1 VHGVETVLFL
11 VVLGTVVAAFA
22 GRLRV
27 PAPSLLVIAG
37 LVVALLPRFPA
48 VHVPPEVVSLVV
60 LPPLLY
66 AASEELPWRDLR
78 AVWRPV
84 AVLAVGL
91 VLASAAAVAAV
102 TWAVAAVPAS
112 MAFVLGVG
120 WASTDPVAVSA
131 LGRRLALPA
140 KVQALVQAESLFN
153 DATSLVLFQ
162 IAVSFA
168 VAGTAGPAGG
178 VVLHAAGQFAV
189 LAAGGAAVGGVI
201 AAGVIPVRRR
211 VTDPVLETVL
221 ALITPYAA
229 FVAGEALHVSPVM
242 AVIVA
247 GLVIGGRRERIT
259 TAQTRLQL
267 HSVYGT
273 VIFLLESVV
282 FSLIGLQLPTLIR
295 DLSRAQAWPA
305 EALAVAGTLIVTR
318 IVWVFPLSAVSQR
331 RGGARRPAWPVPAV
345 VSWAGARGVV
355 PLAAALSIPLTAAD
369 GAPLPRRDLILV
381 LATAVIV
388 VSLIV
393 QGLTLEPLV
402 RRAGIARTAD
412 ARHEQ
417 TMARLRLAEAALA
430 RLDELAAGDCAADD
444 VIDRARASLQ
454 ARIGRTRTRIDGT
467 EAAEPDGLTDR
478 ELRRDLNAAEHA
490 ELARLYDDGTHQP
503 GRPPAASAQP
513 GPGGHPAQRA
523 TPTSPCRASAPPSTR
538 WFLRQLACRDRGGPA
553 PGSRTGA
560 RTPMPGGHARARR
573 PGRAAGWR
581 QRDTGHGP
589 GSSGPPWKRPAAPAR
604 PGGQRPQPAHRQGG
618 WPG

>member
-1 VHGVETVLFL
+1 MRGVETILFL

-37 LVVALLPRFPA
+37 LVVALLPGFPP
-48 VHVPPEVVSLVV
+48 VHVPPDVVSLVV

-84 AVLAVGL
+84 TVLAVGL

-102 TWAVAAVPAS
+102 TWAVAAVPVS
-112 MAFVLGVG
+112 MAFVLGAVL
-120 WASTDPVAVSA
+120 ASTDPVAVSA
-131 LGRRLALPA
+131 LGRRLSLPPR
-140 KVQALVQAESLFN
+140 VQALVQAESLFN

-168 VAGTAGPAGG
+168 VAGTVGPAVAGG
-178 VVLHAAGQFAV
+178 VLAHAAGQFVV

-221 ALITPYAA
+221 ALVTPYAA
-229 FVAGEALHVSPVM
+229 FVLGEVLHVSPVM

-247 GLVIGGRRERIT
+247 GLAIGARRDRIT

-295 DLSRAQAWPA
+295 DLSRTEAWPA
-305 EALAVAGTLIVTR
+305 EALAVTGTLIVIR
-318 IVWVFPLSAVSQR
+318 ILWVFPLSAIIQR
-331 RGGARRPAWPVPAV
+331 RGGARRPSWPVPAV

-355 PLAAALSIPLTAAD
+355 PLAAALSIPLTSAS
-369 GAPLPRRDLILV
+369 GAPLPRRDLILAI
-381 LATAVIV
+381 ATAVIV

-402 RRAGIARTAD
+402 RRAGIARPDA

-454 ARIGRTRTRIDGT
+454 ARLGHTRARLDGT
-467 EAAEPDGLTDR
+467 RAPEPDGLTDR
-478 ELRRDLNAAEHA
+478 ELRRDLNAAENA
-490 ELARLYDDGTHQP
+490 ELARLYDDGTISQAT
-503 GRPPAASAQP
+503 RQQL
-513 GPGGHPAQRA
+513 QRGLDLEA
-523 TPTSPCRASAPPSTR
+523 TRLSE
-538 WFLRQLACRDRGGPA
+538 
-553 PGSRTGA
+553 
-560 RTPMPGGHARARR
+560 
-573 PGRAAGWR
+573 
-581 QRDTGHGP
+581 QR
-589 GSSGPPWKRPAAPAR
+589 
-604 PGGQRPQPAHRQGG
+604 
-618 WPG
+618 

>member
-1 VHGVETVLFL
+1 MRGVETILFL
-11 VVLGTVVAAFA
+11 VALGTVVAAFA

-37 LVVALLPRFPA
+37 LVVALLPRFPP

-84 AVLAVGL
+84 VVLAVGL

-112 MAFVLGVG
+112 MAFVLGAVL
-120 WASTDPVAVSA
+120 ASTDPVAVSA
-131 LGRRLALPA
+131 LGRRLSLPP

-168 VAGTAGPAGG
+168 VAGTADPAGG
-178 VVLHAAGQFAV
+178 VVLHAAEQFAV
-189 LAAGGAAVGGVI
+189 LAAGGAVVGGVI

-211 VTDPVLETVL
+211 ITDPVLETVL
-221 ALITPYAA
+221 ALVTPYAA
-229 FVAGEALHVSPVM
+229 FVLGEVLHVSPVM

-247 GLVIGGRRERIT
+247 GLVIGARRERIT

-295 DLSRAQAWPA
+295 DLSGADAWPA
-305 EALAVAGTLIVTR
+305 EALAVAGTLIVIR
-318 IVWVFPLSAVSQR
+318 MLWVFPLSAVTQR
-331 RGGARRPAWPVPAV
+331 RGGARRPSWPVPAV

-355 PLAAALSIPLTAAD
+355 PLAAALSIPLTAAS
-369 GAPLPRRDLILV
+369 GAPLPRRDLVLV

-412 ARHEQ
+412 ARHEE
-417 TMARLRLAEAALA
+417 TVARLHLAEAALA
-430 RLDELAAGDCAADD
+430 RLDELAAGECAADD

-454 ARIGRTRTRIDGT
+454 VRIGHTRARIDGSR
-467 EAAEPDGLTDR
+467 APEPDGLTDR

-490 ELARLYDDGTHQP
+490 ELARLYDDGTISQAT
-503 GRPPAASAQP
+503 RQQLQRSLDLEAARLSEP
-513 GPGGHPAQRA
+513 R
-523 TPTSPCRASAPPSTR
+523 
-538 WFLRQLACRDRGGPA
+538 
-553 PGSRTGA
+553 
-560 RTPMPGGHARARR
+560 
-573 PGRAAGWR
+573 
-581 QRDTGHGP
+581 
-589 GSSGPPWKRPAAPAR
+589 
-604 PGGQRPQPAHRQGG
+604 
-618 WPG
+618 